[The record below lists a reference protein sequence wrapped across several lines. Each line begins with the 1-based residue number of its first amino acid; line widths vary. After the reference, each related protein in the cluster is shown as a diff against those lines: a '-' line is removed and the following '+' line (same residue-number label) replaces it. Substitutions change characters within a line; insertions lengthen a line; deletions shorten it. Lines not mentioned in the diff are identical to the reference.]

1 LRLSASS
8 CSFVGDWEAFMPR
21 VMRMLA
27 AAMVLVFAGTMIE
40 ARTGEALAP
49 AAKPTR
55 AKKAKPVPRGAAV
68 RPSSPDSLG
77 LARLVVPRP
86 LDRRRR
92 RRLLTTG
99 ACG

>member
-68 RPSSPDSLG
+68 RPSSPPTAS
-77 LARLVVPRP
+77 ASPASSSH
-86 LDRRRR
+86 DRS
-92 RRLLTTG
+92 TAG
-99 ACG
+99 GGGGY